1 MIKSTCKKILKKANE
16 GFTLVELIVV
26 IAILA
31 ILAGVAVPAY
41 SGYVEKTNKTAD
53 EVLMSEIEQ
62 GLKMQY
68 YANPESF
75 VSGAVIVSSE
85 GTRLDDANNAFLMKA
100 MEDVFGSEWEELKL
114 QYTGRQNE
122 HTNITLALGKS
133 SFSDGNGG
141 VKQGLLGTV
150 DNLAGTLSDLMQVEG
165 FSITNYGGFADYLID
180 NGIDYSTN
188 PQKAANS
195 IVPYLSKVTEGVDR
209 NTVKDTLTKVD
220 SWIVTDD
227 AGNTKLSLE
236 TALTSTITNGG
247 TNHFASL
254 AATYATMKGFCE
266 WADAQNAG
274 NGVSLSALFDDIPL
288 DTYRDAAGHDQPV
301 MHEPHVVW
309 AIQQELERS
318 GYASVMVPLFQEYI
332 SGGYAAKDVDA
343 YFGVIDGIADNKDY
357 ILENLDDSSNFYQ
370 NNTDYLNT
378 YLNISVAPGE
388 VAAIVTLND
397 QKAPVVVIIGLNI
410 EE

>member
-62 GLKMQY
+62 GLIMEY

-75 VSGAVIVSSE
+75 VAGAVIVSSE

-100 MEDVFGSEWEELKL
+100 MEDTFGSEWEELTL
-114 QYTGRQNE
+114 QYTE
-122 HTNITLALGKS
+122 WTNKQEKVVASLHGS
-133 SFSDGNGG
+133 SFSDGDGG
-141 VKQGLLGTV
+141 VKQEMLGTV
-150 DNLAGTLSDLMQVEG
+150 DNLTGTLSGLMQHPA
-165 FSITNYGGFADYLID
+165 FSISNYGGFADYLNE
-180 NGIDYSTN
+180 NGIDYSTD

-195 IVPYLSKVTEGVDR
+195 IVPYLSDATVNVDR
-209 NTVKDTLTKVD
+209 NKVKETLVTAD
-220 SWIVTDD
+220 SWIVTDGE
-227 AGNTKLSLE
+227 GNQKLSM
-236 TALTSTITNGG
+236 TAVLGATIGNAG

-266 WADAQNAG
+266 WADAQNAV
-274 NGVSLSALFDDIPL
+274 NGVSISELFDNIPL
-288 DTYRDAAGHDQPV
+288 DTYRDEEGHDQPV
-301 MHEPHVVW
+301 LHEPHVVQ
-309 AIQQELERS
+309 AIQQALES
-318 GYASVMVPLFQEYI
+318 EGYASTMVPLFQQYI
-332 SGGYAAKDVDA
+332 SSGAAAKDVDA
-343 YFGVIDGIADNKDY
+343 YFGVIDGIADNRGY
-357 ILENLDDSSNFYQ
+357 ILENLDGSTDFYQ
-370 NNTDYLNT
+370 SHTDYLNS
-378 YLNISVAPGE
+378 YLNIFVGSGE
-388 VAAIVTLND
+388 LAASINLND
-397 QKAPVVVIIGLNI
+397 LKVPEVVIIGMGT